1 MPRPPRLTSD
11 SSPPPAV
18 QHLRPLL
25 PRGPHLEFIHNPQPL
40 SARSPA
46 TGAAGRYCI
55 SMAPGPACALRKGRS
70 LTRASELRKWGGLNR
85 TMCEKPR
92 PGSALPVQWL
102 GLNTSTAK
110 GPGSIL
116 GRGSKILQVSRCGQ
130 KNLKE
135 KLLHLFT
142 KGFPLPILATSHLC
156 RGSEY
161 CRMHPH
167 SHSYT
172 MAASQIYYDPL
183 FLWVAGHP
191 QNPNTALRLACGNSM
206 ELTLA
211 CSRQ

>member
-1 MPRPPRLTSD
+1 MCLLTFHPVCSPALLAPQRLVSVLWLEAKKEVKMQRQPRLTSD

-46 TGAAGRYCI
+46 TGAVGRYCI

-102 GLNTSTAK
+102 KLHASSAGNMGLI
-110 GPGSIL
+110 PGW
-116 GRGSKILQVSRCGQ
+116 G
-130 KNLKE
+130 
-135 KLLHLFT
+135 T
-142 KGFPLPILATSHLC
+142 KAPPCIF
-156 RGSEY
+156 
-161 CRMHPH
+161 
-167 SHSYT
+167 
-172 MAASQIYYDPL
+172 
-183 FLWVAGHP
+183 FL
-191 QNPNTALRLACGNSM
+191 
-206 ELTLA
+206 
-211 CSRQ
+211 